1 MKKMIC
7 LLLVLFLLPSVSV
20 SESSASSDYHPDEIV
35 GCWAVFIPNAST
47 YGAGDHSI
55 VISFNSDGS
64 MSSMISINSP
74 SDHTVSVSTL
84 TGKWILND
92 SRIIYQRDGSE
103 TINALDYADG
113 MVWVK
118 MDSMSFGLKKIP
130 DIEVSQLKYVGE

>member
-1 MKKMIC
+1 MKKLIC
-7 LLLVLFLLPSVSV
+7 LLLVLFLLPAVSV
-20 SESSASSDYHPDEIV
+20 SESSVSFDYHPAEIV
-35 GCWAVFIPNAST
+35 GCWAVFISNAST

-55 VISFNSDGS
+55 VISFNSDGT
-64 MSSMISINSP
+64 MSSMISINSI
-74 SDHTVSVSTL
+74 SDHTVTVSTL
-84 TGKWILND
+84 TGKWTLIN

-103 TINALDYADG
+103 TISALDYADG